1 MLGEQCLIL
10 LARTQPPAS
19 RKEHHTL
26 QQMQMGSKMCPFKN
40 FSQQNKWKEKVQME
54 VRLPLGMLSGLSSH
68 PVLSSRFLDV
78 NRTLFALSGII
89 ASALFAEAD
98 RKNENKGLG
107 ISGDFD

>member
-1 MLGEQCLIL
+1 
-10 LARTQPPAS
+10 
-19 RKEHHTL
+19 
-26 QQMQMGSKMCPFKN
+26 
-40 FSQQNKWKEKVQME
+40 ME

-78 NRTLFALSGII
+78 NRTLFAQSGII

-107 ISGDFD
+107 EVEVSIEKGNKVLGHFSRSNQHLI